1 MSTRKTAK
9 YYREE
14 LMKNH
19 NLTTLTTLIKEVV
32 AKYGKDKQIR
42 LKNDEFN
49 WNHQVTG
56 FSVSTKGI
64 VYVDVYWQGDST
76 DGDTC
81 VSLTDVYNRGKV
93 TIKAEHFFDGYRTR
107 CKHSDINVEKYEVVK
122 LISLLAEYLSPSA
135 IKERKL
141 KAEIAQ
147 MERVIS
153 DKMGNEYFS
162 KYARK
167 FGDNEEYYNGRR
179 AVNKLVEQEKNN
191 FVKMD
196 INKVL
201 EIVDVVFKKNYKNN
215 RYFGGSLYQSNTKS
229 YDLTY

>member
-1 MSTRKTAK
+1 MTTRKTAK

-14 LMKNH
+14 LMKIH
-19 NLTTLTTLIKEVV
+19 NSSTLTILIKEVV
-32 AKYGKDKQIR
+32 AKYGKDNQIT
-42 LKNDEFN
+42 LKNDDFN

-56 FSVSTKGI
+56 FSVSKGI
-64 VYVDVYWQGDST
+64 VYVNVYWQGDST

-81 VSLTDVYNRGKV
+81 VSLSDVYNRGKV
-93 TIKAEHFFDGYRTR
+93 TIKAEHYFDGYRTR
-107 CKHSDINVEKYEVVK
+107 CRHSDINVEKYEVVK
-122 LISLLAEYLSPSA
+122 LVSLLSEYLSPGA

-141 KAEIAQ
+141 RAEIAQ

-153 DKMGNEYFS
+153 NKMGNEYFS

-167 FGDNEEYYNGRR
+167 FGDNEEYYNARR
-179 AVNKLVEQEKNN
+179 AVNKLVEQEKNK

-201 EIVDVVFKKNYKNN
+201 EIVDVVFKNNYKNN
-215 RYFGGSLYQSNTKS
+215 RYFGGSLYQSNTKP
-229 YDLTY
+229 YDFTY

>member
-1 MSTRKTAK
+1 MTTRKTPK

-14 LMKNH
+14 LLKNH
-19 NLTTLTTLIKEVV
+19 NLSTLTTLIKEVV
-32 AKYGKDKQIR
+32 TKYGKDNQIS
-42 LKNDEFN
+42 LKNDDFN

-56 FSVSTKGI
+56 FRVTSKGI

-81 VSLTDVYNRGKV
+81 VSLSDVFNRGKV
-93 TIKAEHFFDGYRTR
+93 TIKAEHYFDGYRTR
-107 CKHSDINVEKYEVVK
+107 CRHSDINVEKYEVVK
-122 LISLLAEYLSPSA
+122 LISLLSEYLSPSA

-141 KAEIAQ
+141 KALIAQ

-153 DKMGNEYFS
+153 NKMGNEYFS

-179 AVNKLVEQEKNN
+179 AVDELVEQEKNN
-191 FVKMD
+191 FLKMD

-201 EIVDVVFKKNYKNN
+201 EIVDAVFKKNYKNN
-215 RYFGGSLYQSNTKS
+215 RYFGGSLYQSNTKP